1 MRTNPFRPNSPIN
14 PGMFVGR
21 VNELE
26 RLEQAFIQTIAGEPA
41 HFMITGERGIGK
53 TSLLLYLKALAQG
66 NITFN
71 SEKFKFLVLDLDID
85 TNSTQLGLINRIK
98 MHLDT
103 QLGKSE
109 SARTFLKDAWSFL
122 QRVRIMDSGITPE
135 IENISDEVMLDEF
148 ALTLAQVCERTCN
161 ASPEST
167 FSTRYDGILILI
179 DEADNCSP
187 QLHLGSFIK
196 LLTERLQR
204 HDCNRVLVGLAG
216 MPDLR
221 DKLYAS
227 HPSSLR
233 IFEDLQL
240 GRLTDTEVSS
250 VISICLERADKDNH
264 EKVSITDEAR
274 EMLVNFLE
282 GYPHFI
288 QQFGYSAFAYD
299 TNGEIDKEDVVQ
311 SAIGVRGALDL
322 IGDRYYRDD
331 FYNKIQQD
339 GYRQVLRIMA
349 DDLDGWVT
357 RTKIKSKFRGKEA
370 TLNNALKALRDRHI
384 ILSKQ
389 GEKGIYRLQH
399 KGFALWIKL
408 FADPDFL
415 KSVSKKGIP
424 PEAEPSNWE
433 SPTEVEADG
442 V

>member
-1 MRTNPFRPNSPIN
+1 MKVNPFRPNSPIN
-14 PGMFVGR
+14 PAMFVGR
-21 VNELE
+21 VSEIE
-26 RLEQAFIQTIAGEPA
+26 RLEQALVQTRAGEPA

-66 NITFN
+66 KIQFNSVTFN
-71 SEKFKFLVLDLDID
+71 FLVLDLDVEP
-85 TNSTQLGLINRIK
+85 NSTQLGLISRIK
-98 MHLDT
+98 MRLEN

-109 SARTFLKDAWSFL
+109 RARTFLKESWAFL
-122 QRVRIMDSGITPE
+122 QRLHIMDFGIAPE
-135 IENISDEVMLDEF
+135 QKNSSEEVLLDEF

-161 ASPEST
+161 PDSEPT
-167 FSTRYDGILILI
+167 FSARHDGILLII
-179 DEADNCSP
+179 DEADNCPS
-187 QLHLGSFIK
+187 QLHLGSFFK

-204 HDCNRVLVGLAG
+204 HYCNRILVCLAG

-221 DKLYAS
+221 DKLYVS

-240 GRLTDTEVSS
+240 GGLTKQEVLD
-250 VISICLERADKDNH
+250 VIDICLKRANKDNQD
-264 EKVSITDEAR
+264 KVWITDEAR
-274 EMLVNFLE
+274 KMLVSFSE

-299 TNGEIDKEDVVQ
+299 TDGKIDNVDVLQ
-311 SAIGVRGALDL
+311 SAFGIRGALDL

-349 DDLDGWVT
+349 EDLDGWVT
-357 RTKIKSKFRGKEA
+357 RTKIKSKFKGKEA

-384 ILSKQ
+384 ILPKQ
-389 GEKGIYRLQH
+389 GEKGVYRLQH

-408 FADPDFL
+408 FADPGFL
-415 KSVSKKGIP
+415 TSVSKMGSP
-424 PEAEPSNWE
+424 SETEPLS
-433 SPTEVEADG
+433 
-442 V
+442 